1 MAVALLGTNLLMA
14 LGWPPHIHY
23 DAAHRWLAANR
34 ELVGLRA
41 QAAIELL

>member
-23 DAAHRWLAANR
+23 DAAHRWFAANR
-34 ELVGLRA
+34 DWLGYA
-41 QAAIELL
+41 HQAAIELL